1 MHVLLGPFHSN
12 WLEPVLFCR
21 SDRTRGKRSK
31 KIEVKK
37 YILHSTISVLNCL
50 GNFFLSDNVN
60 YRIRRIVVIAVT
72 NESSLLSFSRNELVG
87 KQFMYFWL
95 TSF

>member
-1 MHVLLGPFHSN
+1 MHVRLGPFHSN

-50 GNFFLSDNVN
+50 GNFF
-60 YRIRRIVVIAVT
+60 YRMT
-72 NESSLLSFSRNELVG
+72 
-87 KQFMYFWL
+87 L
-95 TSF
+95 TIKSQR